1 LLTAEI
7 RPVFKNSPINDI
19 RPSEGQQTKRQ
30 GAADG

>member
-19 RPSEGQQTKRQ
+19 RPSEGQ
-30 GAADG
+30 